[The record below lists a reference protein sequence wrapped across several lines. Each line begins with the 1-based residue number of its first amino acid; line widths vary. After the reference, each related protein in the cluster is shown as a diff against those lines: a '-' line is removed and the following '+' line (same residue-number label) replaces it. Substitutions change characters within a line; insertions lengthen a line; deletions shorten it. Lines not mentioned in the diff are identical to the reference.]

1 MLKETGNINK
11 FLFYERKYQHLQ
23 IRKKYIE
30 ILNNYGFLL
39 EELLK
44 L

>member
-1 MLKETGNINK
+1 MKGNINIYK
-11 FLFYERKYQHLQ
+11 SE
-23 IRKKYIE
+23 KKYIE